1 MPNEGKYELNAHPAP
16 QAEPAFLVRRDMK
29 HFIEGEWV
37 ASRSGEQIDTFNPAS
52 GAVLA
57 TLARGRA
64 EDVDHAVQAARR
76 AFDGPWRRFTPAQRQ
91 RIIMRFAELF
101 EQHFDELTLL
111 ESLDMGAPLATRL
124 RPAKAAAIQN
134 ILYYAAQARNLH
146 GDLPHNSLPGNV
158 TTLTIKAPV
167 GVIGAIVPWNGPLF
181 AQMHVLGPVLATG
194 CTAVIK
200 PAEDAS
206 LAILRTAE
214 LLVEAGVPAGVVN
227 IVTGIGAEA
236 GAALA
241 AHPDVNKLAFTGST
255 VVGRE
260 IIRASAG
267 NMKRLQL
274 ELGGKSP
281 DIVFADADL
290 ERAVPGVAM
299 GVYANSG
306 QICFAGTRVF
316 VQRAIHE
323 EFLSRMSAHSKTLKV
338 GDPLAADTVLGPL
351 ISQRQLERVLGY
363 VQKGQEEGATLIAG
377 GQRIGGSLARGY
389 YLEPTVFGHV
399 TNAMTVA
406 QEEIFGPV
414 ASVIPFDTADEALA
428 LANMTPYGLAS
439 GVWSSNIHTVMKM
452 VHGIQA
458 GTVWVNCYGMV
469 DPAVGFGGYKE
480 SGYGW
485 KGGAAQIDGYLY
497 QKAAYINTTA

>member
-1 MPNEGKYELNAHPAP
+1 MNQLDKN
-16 QAEPAFLVRRDMK
+16 
-29 HFIEGEWV
+29 HFIDGEWV
-37 ASRSGEQIDTFNPAS
+37 SSLSGERIETFNPAS

-57 TLARGRA
+57 TLARGRT
-64 EDVDHAVQAARR
+64 EDVDRAVMAARR
-76 AFDGPWRRFTPAQRQ
+76 AFEGPWKRFTPSQRQ
-91 RIIMRFAELF
+91 RVIMRFAELF
-101 EQHFDELTLL
+101 EQHFEELTML
-111 ESLDMGAPLATRL
+111 ESLDMGAPLETRL
-124 RPAKAAAIQN
+124 RPAKGGAIQN
-134 ILYYAAQARNLH
+134 ILYYAAQARNIH
-146 GDLPHNSLPGNV
+146 GDNPHNSLPGSV
-158 TTLTIKAPV
+158 TTLIIKAPV
-167 GVIGAIVPWNGPLF
+167 GVVGAIVPWNGPLF

-214 LLVEAGVPAGVVN
+214 LLLEAGVPAGVIN

-241 AHPDVNKLAFTGST
+241 AHPDVNKVAFTGST
-255 VVGRE
+255 VIGRE
-260 IIRASAG
+260 IIKASAG

-290 ERAVPGVAM
+290 DRAVPGVAM
-299 GVYANSG
+299 GVYSNSG

-316 VQRAIHE
+316 VQRKIHE
-323 EFLSRMSAHSKTLKV
+323 EFLARISAYGKTLKV
-338 GDPLAADTVLGPL
+338 GDPLAPDTVLGPL
-351 ISQRQLERVLGY
+351 ITQRQLERVLGY
-363 VQKGQEEGATLIAG
+363 VQKGQEEGATLISG
-377 GQRIGGSLARGY
+377 GQRLGGALAHGY
-389 YLEPTVFGHV
+389 YLEPTVFGNV
-399 TNAMTVA
+399 TNTMAVA

-414 ASVIPFDTADEALA
+414 ASVIPFDTVDEALE
-428 LANMTPYGLAS
+428 LANQTPYGLAS
-439 GVWSSNIHTVMKM
+439 GVWSSNVHTVMKM

-458 GTVWVNCYGMV
+458 GTVWINCYGIV
-469 DPAVGFGGYKE
+469 DSAVGFGGYKE

-497 QKAAYINTTA
+497 QKAAYINGAV